1 MRATILFFYSM
12 VFLNTA
18 SGQERNVQLLAPSI
32 AVGINRPFFAGNNHH
47 SRDLNPKFGFIIEG
61 RVPIY
66 KGLGLAV
73 NYSRARTDLRDESL
87 LYFNSKRVVEQYR
100 GFTLGYS
107 FDFLLD
113 ILEPRLHFTQQITKY
128 PSDFKTTQ
136 NLYGIGLKYAH
147 YLTKG
152 IYATIH
158 IDYYKNLSNKIDAPD
173 DLRTYMNSLH
183 ATHVGFSVL
192 YRLKPNI

>member
-1 MRATILFFYSM
+1 MRFTILLFYSI
-12 VFLNTA
+12 VLVHTV
-18 SGQERNVQLLAPSI
+18 SSQERNIKLNAPSI
-32 AVGINRPFFAGNNHH
+32 GIGINRPFFAGNNHH

-66 KGLGLAV
+66 KGLGVAV

-87 LYFNSKRVVEQYR
+87 LYFNSKRVAEQYR
-100 GFTLGYS
+100 GFSLGYS
-107 FDFLLD
+107 FDFFLD

-128 PSDFKTTQ
+128 PNDFRTTQ
-136 NLYGIGLKYAH
+136 NLYGVGLKYGH
-147 YLTKG
+147 YLMKG

-158 IDYYKNLSNKIDAPD
+158 LDYYKNLSNKIDAPD

-183 ATHVGFSVL
+183 ATHLGFSVL
-192 YRLKPNI
+192 YRLWHNE